1 MLKRVL
7 IGAIATGVL
16 TAFAGTAA
24 AQDAKVTKGA
34 QVYADQKCSLCHSIE
49 GKGNAKGA
57 LDGIGTKLKAEEIR
71 EWIVNPAK
79 EAAAHK
85 ADRKPPMPAK
95 FASLPKD
102 DLDAL
107 VAYLSSLK
115 KK

>member
-1 MLKRVL
+1 MTRIVPITLLLVL
-7 IGAIATGVL
+7 GL
-16 TAFAGTAA
+16 AGSVA
-24 AQDAKVTKGA
+24 AQDAAKLDKGK
-34 QVYADQKCSLCHSIE
+34 QVYAAQKCQACHSVAGI
-49 GKGNAKGA
+49 GNKKGA
-57 LDGIGTKLKAEEIR
+57 LDDVGARLKEDAIR
-71 EWIVNPAK
+71 QWIVSAPDMAAK
-79 EAAAHK
+79 AK